1 MAIAVMTEEA
11 MHYTGRWSRCLLA
24 VSFVALTAAAADAP
38 SDVSLPGDSA
48 FPESVTSTADGTLY
62 AGSFAEGGVFR
73 AQPGQAKAEQWIKP
87 GAYGSRSTMGVLADE
102 RSNTLWVCSNDVSA
116 MGVPGPGSAK
126 GSALKGF
133 DLKTGKG
140 KVSAA
145 FPGSQTF
152 CNDMAIG
159 PDGSV
164 YVTNTRAPQILRLRP
179 GAKELEVW
187 ATDPQFAPPAHGA
200 GLDGIAFGGD
210 GNLYVDTFTGGELF
224 RIDVKDGVARKVTKL
239 HTRRKLV
246 LTDALR
252 RTEGNTFLLIE
263 GDGKLDRITVN
274 GDDVSVDTL
283 KQGFAG
289 PTGVTQTG
297 STAWVSEGQLSDL
310 IGPEKGKKKPRLPFK
325 LYAVRL

>member
-1 MAIAVMTEEA
+1 MRRTS
-11 MHYTGRWSRCLLA
+11 RWSRCMLA
-24 VSFVALTAAAADAP
+24 VSFIALTAAARDAP
-38 SDVSLPGDSA
+38 SDVSLPGNRA
-48 FPESVTSTADGTLY
+48 FPESVTSTSDGTLY

-73 AQPGQAKAEQWIKP
+73 VRPGETKAEQWIKP
-87 GAYGSRSTMGVLADE
+87 GAFGSRSTMGVLADE

-133 DLKTGKG
+133 DLKTGEG

-145 FPGSQTF
+145 FPGSRTF
-152 CNDMAIG
+152 CNDMAVG

-164 YVTNTRAPQILRLRP
+164 YVTNTMAPQILRLRP

-187 ATDPQFAPPAHGA
+187 ATDPQLAPPAHGG
-200 GLDGIAFGGD
+200 GLDGIAFGAD
-210 GNLYVDTFTGGELF
+210 GNLYVDTFTAGELF
-224 RIDVKDGVARKVTKL
+224 RIDVKDGVAGKVTKL
-239 HTRRKLV
+239 HTPRPLV

-252 RTEGNTFLLIE
+252 RTNDNTFLLVE
-263 GDGKLDRITVN
+263 GDGKLDRVAIN
-274 GDDVSVDTL
+274 GDIASVETL

-297 STAWVSEGQLSDL
+297 NTAWVSEGQLADL

-325 LYAVRL
+325 LYAVPL